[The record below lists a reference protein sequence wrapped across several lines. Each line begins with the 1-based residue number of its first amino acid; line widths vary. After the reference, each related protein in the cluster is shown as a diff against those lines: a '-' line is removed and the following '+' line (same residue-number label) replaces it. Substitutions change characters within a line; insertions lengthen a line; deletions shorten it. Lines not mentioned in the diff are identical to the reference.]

1 MGAHRSLLIAG
12 AALAVG
18 LCPSAAAAS
27 SLTREGDT
35 IVLHGDGAAE
45 HLYVGLGA
53 DEYGQADATK
63 LRLQSGALTGT
74 PDGCAAADAYG
85 DHILAC
91 PMPARLRVELD
102 GGDDSVVFGA
112 DLPAGLR
119 VEALGGDGRDQLE
132 SPVGVAPALLD
143 GGPGADVLTSRG
155 ADVLLGGDGDDD
167 LQGRD
172 FADRLNG
179 GAGDDLLAPDGNE
192 PAAADVVDG
201 GPGVDRIEQD
211 WSDRTQPDRP
221 NPPVTVTLAGGAD
234 DGRPGEGDD
243 IRGVESVVTHQ
254 PSALVGTEAAE
265 HLEAFQTNGSATL
278 IGHGGADEL
287 KGSGGADTLDGG
299 AGDDV
304 LDAGFG
310 DDTITGGPGRDTIA
324 ADRAGGDCG
333 PLWCTYPYG
342 NDTVQARD
350 GEADSITCGA
360 GTDRVV
366 ADPVDVV
373 APDCEQVERA
383 GAAPP
388 TPGTGA
394 VTTGAKTKAKGR
406 PALRV
411 AGHPRLAT
419 VLQRGLSV
427 VLTGAQ
433 PGRVT
438 IRALRGRRTVARG
451 AGRVARTG
459 KATVRLRFT
468 TSAVRS
474 LRRARSV
481 RLVLVTGSTRTTVKV
496 VR

>member
-1 MGAHRSLLIAG
+1 MRLHLALRTGVAI
-12 AALAVG
+12 LAVG
-18 LCPSAAAAS
+18 LCPSAASAS
-27 SLTREGDT
+27 SLTLEGDAL
-35 IVLHGDGAAE
+35 VLHGDDAAE

-53 DEYGQADATK
+53 DEYGHADPTK
-63 LRLQSGALTGT
+63 LRLQSGALTGA
-74 PDGCAAADAYG
+74 PAGCVAADAYG
-85 DHILAC
+85 DHILSC
-91 PMPARLRVELD
+91 PSPARLRVELG

-112 DLPAGLR
+112 DLPASLR

-172 FADRLNG
+172 FTDRLDG
-179 GAGDDLLAPDGNE
+179 GAGNDLLAPDGNE

-201 GPGVDRIEQD
+201 GPGVDRIEHD

-221 NPPVTVTLAGGAD
+221 DPPVTVTLAGGAD

-254 PSALVGTEAAE
+254 PSALVGTDAAE
-265 HLEAFQTNGSATL
+265 HLEAFQTNGPSTL
-278 IGHGGADEL
+278 TGNGGADEL
-287 KGSGGADTLDGG
+287 KGSGGPDTLDGG
-299 AGDDV
+299 AGDDI

-366 ADPVDVV
+366 ADPVDTV
-373 APDCEQVERA
+373 APDCEQVER
-383 GAAPP
+383 GAATSP
-388 TPGTGA
+388 TPGTGS
-394 VTTGAKTKAKGR
+394 VIKGTKAKLT
-406 PALRV
+406 LRV

-419 VLQRGLSV
+419 VLKRGLSV
-427 VLTGAQ
+427 TLTGAK
-433 PGRVT
+433 PGGKVT
-438 IRALRGRRTVARG
+438 VRALRARRTVARG
-451 AGRVARTG
+451 TGRVARTG
-459 KATVRLRFT
+459 RATVRLRFT
-468 TSAVRS
+468 PGAVRS

-481 RLVLVTGSTRTTVKV
+481 SLVLVTGTTRRTVKV